1 MKKLFLILSLLLISL
16 TNAQTKVGTINT
28 EFIMSQMPE
37 LESVDQEMKAYS
49 RELDGELRKKFEEY
63 QELSQKFQSEEK
75 DLNDVVKKFRQNEIA
90 DLEEEIQQ
98 MQEKSQQKLRKK
110 QEDLLRPLYNK
121 IGNALEVI
129 VEKENYTQVFTESS
143 SLVFVHPDYDL
154 TKQVMEMLELPTDM
168 LEDE

>member
-1 MKKLFLILSLLLISL
+1 MKKLFLIFSLLFISISFG
-16 TNAQTKVGTINT
+16 QTKVGTINT

-49 RELDGELRKKFEEY
+49 RELDGELRRKFEEY
-63 QELSQKFQSEEK
+63 QELSQKFQAEEK

-98 MQEKSQQKLRKK
+98 MQERSQQKLRKK

-129 VEKENYTQVFTESS
+129 VEEENYTQVFTESS
-143 SLVFVHPDYDL
+143 NLVYVHPDYDL
-154 TKQVMEMLELPTDM
+154 TKQVMKMLELPTDM

>member
-1 MKKLFLILSLLLISL
+1 MKKALLILCLLIVGFGQ
-16 TNAQTKVGTINT
+16 AQTKVGTINT

-49 RELDGELRKKFEEY
+49 RELDSELRKRFEEY
-63 QELSQKFQSEEK
+63 QDLTEKYQAEEK
-75 DLNDVVKKFRQNEIA
+75 DLNEVVKKFRQNEIA
-90 DLEEEIQQ
+90 DLEEDIQK
-98 MQEKSQQKLRKK
+98 MQENSQQKLRKK

-143 SLVFVHPDYDL
+143 NLVYVHPDYDL
-154 TKQVMEMLELPTDM
+154 TKKVMEMLELPTDM
-168 LEDE
+168 LDEE

>member
-1 MKKLFLILSLLLISL
+1 MKKLFLILSLLLVSL
-16 TNAQTKVGTINT
+16 THAQTKVGTINT

-49 RELDGELRKKFEEY
+49 RELDGELRRKFEEY
-63 QELSQKFQSEEK
+63 QELTQKFQAEEK

-129 VEKENYTQVFTESS
+129 VEKENYTQVFTESA